1 LGETEG
7 NVVMATETAGEHHRS
22 SWIVWPRANG
32 GDAIRLGV
40 LTAFLLCLIW
50 PADVPDPFQIGSAWS
65 LSVLCLLTAVPIL
78 WLAALHRDAP
88 RTALD
93 IFIAVYAVAVL
104 ATWPTAFD
112 RQQTLVAVVAL
123 AGNVAMFYA
132 AAVLA
137 RRHRLA
143 TTRLVLIILVLG
155 IAALEL
161 LAADYH
167 FQYGPLSR
175 PDEYPQPAGWS
186 GYPEL
191 GLLAAIA
198 FAIVLAVSQ
207 AAQPWWSR
215 LVLLALVAVS
225 LLELAFL
232 YSRMAWISV
241 AGVMVATVLV
251 ACRARRFAGV
261 TAAVLVMAL
270 VGGLLVAGNSSIRRL
285 AATLIGMESA
295 VSSPRGVVINM
306 GTPSGRVEI
315 WRRTLRMIG
324 DHRVLGV
331 GLGNFQ
337 AVYEP
342 NYNPEINDDGRRGVH
357 AHNLWLHQT
366 AELGLAGGAAY
377 LCLWIGVLVVGWRR
391 SRVSPV
397 DQALFYIVVAVAV
410 RSLGDN
416 MFFITGGAPA
426 RLQTLT
432 WLCFGLIAGRY
443 RATEAPIEGGTEV
456 ARFAGAET
464 TRAGAKRRRNLA
476 AIGAVCLLF
485 ACELYGLFGSDTA
498 ALRAAGRKPMEIREF
513 GGGVPIDQ
521 TFAMTVDGLRSIRV
535 QVSSDRRISVRVGG
549 ELFQRTGGPGGPFE
563 WRSASTI
570 TVNQGAGRTW
580 HTFNFPPVAGSAN
593 GAFKFRL
600 QLLGPIP
607 TDHPEVGLM
616 ASFDDAVP
624 AGTLA
629 IGGREQ
635 WGDLG
640 FEASGDRKTV
650 YDAFRRH
657 TDASLPAPLRALPI
671 QLGLLF
677 AYNCAL
683 VMFACR
689 VSSTGIDP
697 PEPQVRHEAS
707 RVDAPPA
714 VVQRPALT
722 AAAVAVAIIAVG
734 AVAVARE
741 GRRTNEPIALDLVE
755 EFAFADKVAAAP
767 LHETFSVNVRL
778 PRSIFAHPPSRIT
791 WKARIPAG
799 ARLRAFMQ
807 LLPEAWDKS
816 TDGVVFR
823 IGVSDGHRY
832 TSLTDRLVDPK
843 HEPDDRRPIP
853 VDLDLSSYAGL
864 EMQIIFSTANSTPGR
879 PSDATYDWALWGEP
893 RIVLTR

>member
-1 LGETEG
+1 
-7 NVVMATETAGEHHRS
+7 MCPIPFHAG
-22 SWIVWPRANG
+22 
-32 GDAIRLGV
+32 
-40 LTAFLLCLIW
+40 T
-50 PADVPDPFQIGSAWS
+50 AWS
-65 LSVLCLLTAVPIL
+65 WSVLCLLAAAPIL

-88 RTALD
+88 RTSLD
-93 IFIAVYAVAVL
+93 IFIAIYLVAVL

-112 RQQTLVAVVAL
+112 RQQTLIAVVAL

-132 AAVLA
+132 AVVLA
-137 RRHRLA
+137 RRHRLT

-155 IAALEL
+155 IAGLEI

-167 FQYGPLSR
+167 FQFGPLSR
-175 PDEYPQPAGWS
+175 PDEYPRPAGWS

-232 YSRMAWISV
+232 YSRMAWVSV
-241 AGVMVATVLV
+241 AGVTVATVFV

-261 TAAVLVMAL
+261 AAAVLVMLL
-270 VGGLLVAGNSSIRRL
+270 VGGLLVAGNSSIQRL
-285 AATLIGMESA
+285 AATLVGMESA
-295 VSSPRGVVINM
+295 VSSPPGVVINM
-306 GTPSGRVEI
+306 GTPSGRVDI

-324 DHRVLGV
+324 DHRLLGV

-377 LCLWIGVLVVGWRR
+377 LCLWIAVLVVAWRR
-391 SRVSPV
+391 SRFSSV

-416 MFFITGGAPA
+416 MFFTTGAAPA

-443 RATEAPIEGGTEV
+443 GGTEV
-456 ARFAGAET
+456 PTGRHGAPGRRST
-464 TRAGAKRRRNLA
+464 WAGAKRRRNLV
-476 AIGAVCLLF
+476 AIAAVCLLF

-498 ALRAAGRKPMEIREF
+498 AVHAAGRKPMEIREF

-521 TFAMTVDGLRSIRV
+521 TFIMTADGLRSIRV

-563 WRSASTI
+563 WLAASTI
-570 TVNQGAGRTW
+570 SVKQGAGRTW
-580 HTFNFPPVAGSAN
+580 HTFNFRPVAGSAN

-624 AGTLA
+624 EGTLT

-640 FEASGDRKTV
+640 FEAGGDRETV

-657 TDASLPAPLRALPI
+657 TDSSLPAPLRAMPI

-689 VSSTGIDP
+689 VSSAGIDP
-697 PEPQVRHEAS
+697 PEPHVRQRREPSGNAAGLRRSTSDDGGSGSGRDHRGGS
-707 RVDAPPA
+707 R
-714 VVQRPALT
+714 
-722 AAAVAVAIIAVG
+722 
-734 AVAVARE
+734 
-741 GRRTNEPIALDLVE
+741 GRRA
-755 EFAFADKVAAAP
+755 
-767 LHETFSVNVRL
+767 
-778 PRSIFAHPPSRIT
+778 
-791 WKARIPAG
+791 
-799 ARLRAFMQ
+799 
-807 LLPEAWDKS
+807 
-816 TDGVVFR
+816 
-823 IGVSDGHRY
+823 
-832 TSLTDRLVDPK
+832 
-843 HEPDDRRPIP
+843 
-853 VDLDLSSYAGL
+853 
-864 EMQIIFSTANSTPGR
+864 GR
-879 PSDATYDWALWGEP
+879 PSHHGTHRP
-893 RIVLTR
+893 